1 MSRSD
6 VYRYHLF
13 KAAQQKFGRKPKDLH
28 AAESDAADAVARKTL
43 FVEDKIL
50 ASQEAQTVSVTPAD
64 VQDARQAMIASY
76 DNFADFL
83 DDLRDS
89 GLDDALLSLSIE
101 RQLIVEKTIEKVT
114 SNIEEPSEA
123 QIADLYRQRKAEFI
137 RPEQRAISHI
147 LITVNPEFPEN
158 TLAEALKRIGDLYDR
173 LKQETESFAQLAELH
188 SECPSALDSGNLG
201 VVGRG
206 QLMKPLEDAAFAL
219 RQGEIGAPVKS
230 EIGFHIIRCDRIVA
244 SQAVSL
250 QEAREK
256 IAEALSE
263 VQRQKVKR
271 QWIRAICA
279 PAASQ
284 GVAAA
289 APVNSNWEPGSP
301 ATQKRGQ
308 VCTT

>member
-1 MSRSD
+1 MSQSD

-13 KAAQQKFGRKPKDLH
+13 KAAQQKFDRKPKDLNVS
-28 AAESDAADAVARKTL
+28 ESDAADAVARKTL

-50 ASQEAQTVSVTPAD
+50 ASQEAQTVSVAPAD

-114 SNIEEPSEA
+114 SNIEEPGEA
-123 QIADLYRQRKAEFI
+123 QIADLYRQRKNEFI

-158 TLAEALKRIGDLYDR
+158 KPAEALKRAGELYDR
-173 LKQETESFAQLAELH
+173 LREEPESFGQLAELH
-188 SECPSALDSGNLG
+188 SECPSALDGGNLG
-201 VVGRG
+201 VVGLG
-206 QLMKPLEDAAFAL
+206 QLMKPLEDAVFAL
-219 RQGEIGAPVKS
+219 RQGEITAPIKT
-230 EIGFHIIRCDRIVA
+230 EIGFHIVRCDRIVA
-244 SQAVSL
+244 PQLVPL
-250 QEAREK
+250 KEARDR
-256 IAEALSE
+256 IAEALRE
-263 VQRQKVKR
+263 GQRQKVKR

-284 GVAAA
+284 DVATA
-289 APVNSNWEPGSP
+289 APVNSKWEPVSP
-301 ATQKRGQ
+301 TAQKRGQ
-308 VCTT
+308 VCAT